1 MKFVYFKIKMKIDD
15 LNLIYYFLIKFVLKQ
30 VCMYM
35 YKYMYVNLYIC
46 ELGWKYS
53 KGFVSDEMIKYYF
66 FSFSSDTVIL
76 MCGFLFMINFVC
88 QFNFDKF
95 GYSQKFR
102 FVY

>member
-1 MKFVYFKIKMKIDD
+1 
-15 LNLIYYFLIKFVLKQ
+15 
-30 VCMYM
+30 MYM

-66 FSFSSDTVIL
+66 FSLSSDTVIL

-88 QFNFDKF
+88 
-95 GYSQKFR
+95 
-102 FVY
+102 